1 MKLRRIAALVLA
13 GMTVTNLAACS
24 SGSAKSGKAVTE
36 AAAETAKTE
45 SAAETTAS
53 ENSAAGVF
61 AGVEKE
67 ETNLS
72 GELIY
77 WSAFTGGS
85 GEWDQSRVDL
95 FNKMYADKGIHVTR
109 QQIEGAGIKNG
120 ALMSAVASGTNAPD
134 LIISDAP
141 IDVYSFAVEGAF
153 MAVDD
158 LLPKVGIDPDSFFGG
173 LDDLI
178 KVDGKTYLI
187 PQDANVHLLYYNKKL
202 VREAGL
208 DPEAPPTTIEELNN
222 WAEALSIPD
231 GNGGF
236 KQLGLIPWIGDGG
249 DTSGDA
255 FHIPFVFGTNV
266 YDPAAN
272 KLNLTEDKMIN
283 YFEWIKG
290 YSEKYSPTIQ
300 EWGTSAGGVFDPSC
314 PFYTEKVAMYFC
326 GNWMANAIK
335 LTVGDAIEWGV
346 TAVPA
351 PDYGRAK
358 ATTLGAN
365 PFAIVEGSSN
375 AELAAFFIKFCISP
389 AIQEDNFA
397 QWRSIPC
404 SDSAFDGVSLTKN
417 GDAMYALER
426 EIANNPENGVPA
438 MCSVST
444 ELADQFQKAR
454 QEIIFNGAD
463 ITSTLQAL
471 QDRMQSA
478 LDSAN

>member
-1 MKLRRIAALVLA
+1 MKLRKIAALALA
-13 GMTVTNLAACS
+13 GITAANLAACS
-24 SGSAKSGKAVTE
+24 SGTTPSGTE
-36 AAAETAKTE
+36 AAKATEATKTE
-45 SAAETTAS
+45 AAAETTAS
-53 ENSAAGVF
+53 ENSAAGTF
-61 AGVEKE
+61 AGIEKE
-67 ETNLS
+67 ETDLT
-72 GELIY
+72 GELVY

-95 FNKMYADKGIHVTR
+95 FNEMYADNGIHVTR

-134 LIISDAP
+134 LIISDSP

-158 LLPKVGIDPDSFFGG
+158 LLPKVGIDPDSFFDG

-178 KVDGKTYLI
+178 KVDGKTYLV

-202 VREAGL
+202 AREADL
-208 DPEAPPTTIEELNN
+208 DPEAPPTTLEELDA
-222 WAEALSIPD
+222 WADALSIPD
-231 GNGGF
+231 DKGGF

-266 YDPAAN
+266 YDPATN
-272 KLNLTEDKMIN
+272 KLNLTEDKMIQ

-290 YSEKYSPTIQ
+290 YSEKYAPTIQ

-365 PFAIVEGSSN
+365 PFAIIEGSEN

-389 AIQEDNFA
+389 AIQEDNSEQGMDLHCA
-397 QWRSIPC
+397 KLS
-404 SDSAFDGVSLTKN
+404 S
-417 GDAMYALER
+417 
-426 EIANNPENGVPA
+426 
-438 MCSVST
+438 
-444 ELADQFQKAR
+444 
-454 QEIIFNGAD
+454 
-463 ITSTLQAL
+463 
-471 QDRMQSA
+471 
-478 LDSAN
+478 

>member
-1 MKLRRIAALVLA
+1 
-13 GMTVTNLAACS
+13 
-24 SGSAKSGKAVTE
+24 
-36 AAAETAKTE
+36 
-45 SAAETTAS
+45 
-53 ENSAAGVF
+53 
-61 AGVEKE
+61 
-67 ETNLS
+67 
-72 GELIY
+72 
-77 WSAFTGGS
+77 
-85 GEWDQSRVDL
+85 
-95 FNKMYADKGIHVTR
+95 
-109 QQIEGAGIKNG
+109 
-120 ALMSAVASGTNAPD
+120 NAPE
-134 LIISDAP
+134 LIISDSP

-158 LLPKVGIDPDSFFGG
+158 LLPKVGIDPDSFFDG

-178 KVDGKTYLI
+178 KVDGKTYLV

-202 VREAGL
+202 AREADL
-208 DPEAPPTTIEELNN
+208 DPEAPPTTLEELDA
-222 WAEALSIPD
+222 WADALSIPD
-231 GNGGF
+231 DKGGF

-266 YDPAAN
+266 YDPATN
-272 KLNLTEDKMIN
+272 KLNLTEDKMIQ

-290 YSEKYSPTIQ
+290 YSEKYAPTIQ

-365 PFAIVEGSSN
+365 PFAIIEGSEN

-404 SDSAFDGVSLTKN
+404 SDAAFDGVSLTKN

-454 QEIIFNGAD
+454 QEIVFNGAD

-471 QDRMQSA
+471 QERMQA
-478 LDSAN
+478 TLDSAN